1 MGSIRAIIA
10 VAATAVF
17 GGAAH
22 AQSLIVV
29 NSDGTGDFTS
39 IQSAIDFASDGDV
52 IRVVNSGDNYSSFS
66 INNKSV
72 VLAGDGFPGVSGATI
87 RDLEAS
93 RSVALDGFDFSATVK
108 VEDNLGPV
116 WLEDIDVQ
124 TFGSIFGFPGS
135 GLDILQNAAVS
146 LTRVDVLGS
155 PGMNISATDVF
166 IYDSEIAGGNGPDG
180 ISFPDLT
187 GGGGPCQVAD
197 GGDGEDGIV
206 VGSASFLYL
215 SNTTVRGGTGGGAGF
230 CTIAICGPCPT
241 CTFAGSGGLGIRV
254 GADTRVEYLDSQILA
269 GAGGST
275 VPECPFSG
283 GGAGDTIVQFAN
295 GEDVELPGT
304 SVSFEASNL
313 NQVGDTVN
321 IKFTGEPLGHLVYL
335 QIATSQ
341 SPLYFPPWEGAWLI
355 DQAAPFFYLGFI
367 PASGT
372 LELSPKFNPLGVPVL
387 PIYAQGI
394 FVDFPGGITARQI
407 SSPSLLIAY
416 E

>member
-1 MGSIRAIIA
+1 MGSIKAIVA

-17 GGAAH
+17 GTSAH
-22 AQSLIVV
+22 SQSLIVV

-39 IQSAIDFASDGDV
+39 IQSAINSAADGDV
-52 IRVVNSGDNYSSFS
+52 IQVMDSGDNYSGFS
-66 INNKSV
+66 INNKSL
-72 VLAGDGFPGVSGATI
+72 VLAGDGFPRVSGATI
-87 RDLEAS
+87 RDLEES
-93 RSVALDGFDFSATVK
+93 RSVAIDGFDFSSTVNI
-108 VEDNLGPV
+108 EDNRGPV
-116 WLEDIDVQ
+116 WLEDIDVE

-135 GLDILQNAAVS
+135 GLDVLQNAAVS
-146 LTRVDVLGS
+146 LTRVNVTGS
-155 PGMNISATDVF
+155 PGMNILTTDAF
-166 IYDSEIAGGNGPDG
+166 IYDSEISGGAGTDG
-180 ISFPDLT
+180 VSFPDLT
-187 GGGGPCQVAD
+187 GGGGPCEVAD
-197 GGDGEDGIV
+197 GGDGGTGIV
-206 VGSASFLYL
+206 IGAASFLYM
-215 SNTTVRGGTGGGAGF
+215 SNTTVRGGTGGFAGS
-230 CTIAICGPCPT
+230 CTIGICGSCPG
-241 CTFAGSGGLGIRV
+241 CTSAGSGGRAISV

-269 GAGGST
+269 GAGGGT
-275 VPECPFSG
+275 VPQCPFSG
-283 GGAGDTIVQFAN
+283 GGSGATIVQFSN

-313 NQVGDTVN
+313 NQVGDPVS

-372 LELSPKFNPLGVPVL
+372 LELTPKFNSLGVPVL

-394 FVDFPGGITARQI
+394 FVDFPGGVTARQI